1 MDSEV
6 FNLSVRKFLKRI
18 GVGSQRE
25 IEHAIQDAM
34 RQQALTGRE
43 CLTAKMTLE
52 IPAVGLSVPFDG
64 ELRLK

>member
-1 MDSEV
+1 MDTEV

-25 IEHAIQDAM
+25 IEHAIQDAV
-34 RQQALTGRE
+34 RQQALNGRE

-64 ELRLK
+64 EIKLK

>member
-1 MDSEV
+1 MDSEI

-25 IEHAIQDAM
+25 IEHAIHDAI

>member
-25 IEHAIQDAM
+25 IEHAIQDAI

-43 CLTAKMTLE
+43 CLTAKVTLE

-64 ELRLK
+64 EIRLR

>member
-1 MDSEV
+1 MDTEV

-25 IEHAIQDAM
+25 IEHAIQDAI

-43 CLTAKMTLE
+43 CLSAKMTLE

-64 ELRLK
+64 EIKLK